1 LSKYLKYKDDP
12 LVLNSSKLL
21 PVSSNQRTNAYLKEI
36 GDICGIKTVLT
47 FHIAR
52 HSFATSVALPFGL
65 KFETLSKVMGHTN
78 LNMTL
83 HYAKVLRQ
91 NLLVMWKTSKIIS
104 KKPLKHRGLAK

>member
-1 LSKYLKYKDDP
+1 
-12 LVLNSSKLL
+12 VLNSSKLL

-52 HSFATSVALPFGL
+52 HSFATSVAFLWA

-83 HYAKVLRQ
+83 HYAKIETKLISDVDVFKD
-91 NLLVMWKTSKIIS
+91 NLEKESNSVDDNIE
-104 KKPLKHRGLAK
+104 